1 MKQGLWH
8 CFIFNSYMKLCGT
21 YSEMKT
27 ITKSLFKVS
36 QPRESY
42 NQLDRR
48 DQVIIFRLR
57 IGHNRLNKHF
67 HRLNIVRSPRC
78 PYGEDDQTADH
89 ILQDC
94 RLQELTDPERE
105 HVVYYRKSPGQVVRA
120 CGYATEYDFITA
132 SGVEV

>member
-36 QPRESY
+36 QPRESC
-42 NQLDRR
+42 NKLDRP

-57 IGHNRLNKHF
+57 TGHNRQNKHL
-67 HRLNIVRSPRC
+67 HMLNIIRSWRC
-78 PYGEDDQTADH
+78 PCGKDDQTAKH

-94 RLQELTDPERE
+94 RNLQTLRENTWSTTESLQEKLYGPMDMLQKTT
-105 HVVYYRKSPGQVVRA
+105 H
-120 CGYATEYDFITA
+120 FITA
-132 SGVEV
+132 SGVQL